1 VLRSVLPVGVR
12 RALVDDPA
20 DDQVGGARRAARRR

>member
-1 VLRSVLPVGVR
+1 MQTFVLRSLLPASVR

-20 DDQVGGARRAARRR
+20 DDQVGGG